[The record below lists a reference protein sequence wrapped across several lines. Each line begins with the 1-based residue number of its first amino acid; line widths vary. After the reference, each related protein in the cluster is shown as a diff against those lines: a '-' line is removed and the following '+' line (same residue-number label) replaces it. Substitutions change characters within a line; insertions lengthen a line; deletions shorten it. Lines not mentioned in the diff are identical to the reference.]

1 MTKPKNYP
9 ENDDFYKLLEVDRR
23 ARAEVIRAAYRAL
36 SIIYH
41 PDKGGDGRKAAR
53 LNEAYATLS
62 DPKKRASYDDHA
74 QTDLGKTVGN
84 YHVLEYIREG
94 SFGKTYKGK
103 SVILKEPVCIKHC
116 SRISP
121 QDDEVLIEETRA
133 MWDLRHYA
141 IPAVRDLLRLE
152 DGSMA
157 LIMSYIPGLT
167 LESIIEK
174 KGRLE
179 AEHVVWITE
188 RILNALMYIHY
199 HGIIHGDIKPQNV
212 IIQPES
218 HTVVLVDFGLS
229 MIKPSARSDNKGYT
243 PYFASPEQIK
253 GSTLLPES
261 DFYSLGMLM
270 VYALGGL
277 DSVRKKEVPVET
289 PDLICDF
296 IRRLMV
302 RDVLSR
308 PKWDKE
314 DLTETIRNI
323 RKKVFGRSH
332 SGMKPISGI

>member
-1 MTKPKNYP
+1 MTKPRHYP

-23 ARAEVIRAAYRAL
+23 ARPEVVRAAYRAL
-36 SIIYH
+36 SSIYH
-41 PDKGGDGRKAAR
+41 PDKGGDTEAAAR

-62 DPKKRASYDDHA
+62 DPKKRASYDDCA
-74 QTDLGKTVGN
+74 RSDLSKTIGS
-84 YHVLEYIREG
+84 YRVLEYIREG
-94 SFGKTYKGK
+94 SFGKTYKGE
-103 SVILKEPVCIKHC
+103 SIILKESVCIKHC

-121 QDDEVLIEETRA
+121 QDDAVLIEETRA

-174 KGRLE
+174 RGRLE

-188 RILNALMYIHY
+188 RILNALMYVHY
-199 HGIIHGDIKPQNV
+199 HGIVHGDIKPQNV

-229 MIKPSARSDNKGYT
+229 MIKPSTHSDNKGYT
-243 PYFASPEQIK
+243 PFFAPPEQIR

-270 VYALGGL
+270 IYALGEL
-277 DSVRKKEVPVET
+277 ECVRRKEVPADT
-289 PDLICDF
+289 PDLICGF
-296 IRRLMV
+296 IRRLIV

-308 PKWDKE
+308 PKWGKE
-314 DLTETIRNI
+314 DLVETIRDI

-332 SGMKPISGI
+332 SGMKPINGI